1 MWKKKWM
8 GGKGGDVGGD
18 VGGDSGT
25 TTKHISLALAH

>member
-8 GGKGGDVGGD
+8 GGKGGDVA
-18 VGGDSGT
+18 GDSGT